1 MTTVLV
7 DGVASGPLMVLSD
20 PLSFWGGVD
29 PATGSIIDRSHPAL
43 GKSVAGMILFMPY
56 GRGSSSSASVIAE
69 TIRNGAGPIGFIL
82 GAPDEI
88 VVTGVYVANALYGTR
103 VPVVITELPQDTK
116 KAVFLDAEGAH
127 SVTSE

>member
-7 DGVASGPLMVLSD
+7 EGTASGPLMVLSD

-29 PATGSIIDRSHPAL
+29 PATGTIIDRSHPAL
-43 GKSVAGMILFMPY
+43 GESVAGMILYMPS

-69 TIRNGAGPIGFIL
+69 TIRNGAGPLGFIL
-82 GAPDEI
+82 GEPDEI

-103 VPVVITELPQDTK
+103 VPVIVTELPEDTEK
-116 KAVFLDAEGAH
+116 PVLLNAAGARSVAAE
-127 SVTSE
+127 

>member
-7 DGVASGPLMVLSD
+7 EGIASGPLMVLSD

-29 PATGSIIDRSHPAL
+29 PSTGTIIDRSHPAV
-43 GKSVAGMILFMPY
+43 GESVSGMILFMPY

-82 GAPDEI
+82 GEPDEI
-88 VVTGVYVANALYGTR
+88 VVTGVYVANALFGTC
-103 VPVVITELPQDTK
+103 VPVVVTELPEDTGRP
-116 KAVFLDAEGAH
+116 VILDAAGARNAEA
-127 SVTSE
+127 V

>member
-7 DGVASGPLMVLSD
+7 EGIASGPLMVLSD

-29 PATGSIIDRSHPAL
+29 PSTGTIIDRSHPAV
-43 GKSVAGMILFMPY
+43 GESVSGMILFMPY

-82 GAPDEI
+82 GEPDEI
-88 VVTGVYVANALYGTR
+88 VVTGVYVANALFGTC
-103 VPVVITELPQDTK
+103 VPVVVTDLPEDTGRP
-116 KAVFLDAEGAH
+116 VILDAAGARNAEA
-127 SVTSE
+127 V